1 MDAWQILLPAFVMTA
16 LMIVTHTYLGLHV
29 LARGIIFVD
38 LALAQIAAL
47 GASVAFLLGKEA
59 HGYEAQA
66 YAFIATLVAALAFT
80 GLHKIP
86 GKTAREVT
94 IGCTYVVATA
104 LSLVILSRTTQGME
118 ELKSLFNG
126 NILWVRWEDVA
137 FAAIAYSMLVLLHG
151 LQRKRFYALSFETNN
166 TERPS
171 LLWEFLFFASFA
183 VVITLAV
190 NIAGILL
197 VFAFLI
203 IPGFSASLLVG
214 SFGMRLILGWIL
226 GLIVSAIGLWLSFI
240 ADLPVGA
247 TVVSLLG
254 TLPIV
259 AVLLKYAVKNHV
271 IMPPDETIK
280 K

>member
-47 GASVAFLLGKEA
+47 GASVAFLFGKEA
-59 HGYEAQA
+59 HGPEAQI
-66 YAFIATLVAALAFT
+66 YAFCATLIAALAFT

-94 IGCTYVVATA
+94 IGCVYVVATA

-126 NILWVRWEDVA
+126 NILWVRWDNIA
-137 FAAIAYSMLVLLHG
+137 LIAIAYGLLVILHG
-151 LQRKRFYALSFETNN
+151 FQRQRFYALSFETNN
-166 TERPS
+166 GARPS
-171 LLWEFLFFASFA
+171 LFWEFLFFASFA

-203 IPGFSASLLVG
+203 IPGFSASILVSG
-214 SFGMRLILGWIL
+214 FGRQLALGWVL
-226 GLIVSAIGLWLSFI
+226 GLSGSATGLWLSFI

-254 TLPIV
+254 ILPVV
-259 AVLLKYAVKNHV
+259 AVLLRALTTNQK
-271 IMPPDETIK
+271 
-280 K
+280 